1 MPNSSPGSQPQEPDL
16 SGVRFVE
23 VTQETRGPFETLFEQ
38 PGAPKY
44 CWCMAWR
51 HSSREHIPNDE
62 KKRMMMALIDAGTPV
77 GIVAELDGKP
87 VGWCS
92 VAPRE
97 TYRKLSKQ
105 QDDSETGIWSIVC
118 FYVPRALRG
127 GGLASALLDAAIDHA
142 FGKGARVIE
151 PIPSTRPRPAIAS
164 WAFAT
169 FRRAGLPRDRHRR
182 DAPACD
188 AAGPLSLDRSRR
200 FDSIPQMD

>member
-1 MPNSSPGSQPQEPDL
+1 MPSNSNDSPPEKLDPASF
-16 SGVRFVE
+16 RFIE
-23 VTQETRGPFETLFEQ
+23 VTRETRGRFETLFEQ

-51 HSSREHIPNDE
+51 HSSREHIQNDE
-62 KKRMMMALIDAGTPV
+62 KKRMMMARIDAGTPV
-77 GIVAELDGKP
+77 GILAELDGGP

-97 TYRKLSKQ
+97 TYRRLSKQ

-142 FGKGARVIE
+142 FSKGALIIE
-151 PIPSTRPRPAIAS
+151 AYPVDEAAPSYRFMGFRDMFAARGFQETGTAGTR
-164 WAFAT
+164 
-169 FRRAGLPRDRHRR
+169 RHVMRLNR
-182 DAPACD
+182 
-188 AAGPLSLDRSRR
+188 
-200 FDSIPQMD
+200 

>member
-1 MPNSSPGSQPQEPDL
+1 
-16 SGVRFVE
+16 VE
-23 VTQETRGPFETLFEQ
+23 VTQETRGRFEDLFEQ

-51 HSSREHIPNDE
+51 HSSREHQSDE

-151 PIPSTRPRPAIAS
+151 AYPVDEAAPSYRFMGFRDIFVARGFHEIGTAGTR
-164 WAFAT
+164 
-169 FRRAGLPRDRHRR
+169 RHVMR
-182 DAPACD
+182 
-188 AAGPLSLDRSRR
+188 LDR
-200 FDSIPQMD
+200 

>member
-16 SGVRFVE
+16 SGIRFVE
-23 VTQETRGPFETLFEQ
+23 VTQETRGRFEDLFEQ

-51 HSSREHIPNDE
+51 HAGREHVQSDE

-87 VGWCS
+87 VGWCW
-92 VAPRE
+92 VAPRA
-97 TYRKLSKQ
+97 TYRKLSKH
-105 QDDSETGIWSIVC
+105 QDDAEIGIWSIVC

-127 GGLASALLDAAIDHA
+127 GGLASALLDAAIGHA
-142 FGKGARVIE
+142 FGKGARAVE
-151 PIPSTRPRPAIAS
+151 AYPVDEAAPSYRS

-169 FRRAGLPRDRHRR
+169 CSSRGASTRSAPPGRAG
-182 DAPACD
+182 
-188 AAGPLSLDRSRR
+188 
-200 FDSIPQMD
+200 M

>member
-1 MPNSSPGSQPQEPDL
+1 MPNSSQGSQPQKPDL
-16 SGVRFVE
+16 IGIRFVE
-23 VTQETRGPFETLFEQ
+23 VTQQTRGRLEDLFEQ

-51 HSSREHIPNDE
+51 HSSREHIENDE
-62 KKRMMMALIDAGTPV
+62 KKRMIMALIDAGTPV
-77 GIVAELDGKP
+77 GIVAELDGKA

-151 PIPSTRPRPAIAS
+151 AYPVDEAAPSYRFMGFRDMFVARGFHEIGTAGTR
-164 WAFAT
+164 
-169 FRRAGLPRDRHRR
+169 RHVMR
-182 DAPACD
+182 
-188 AAGPLSLDRSRR
+188 LDR
-200 FDSIPQMD
+200 

>member
-1 MPNSSPGSQPQEPDL
+1 MPDSSKGSQPQKPDL
-16 SGVRFVE
+16 AGIRFVE
-23 VTQETRGPFETLFEQ
+23 VTPETRASFENLFEQ

-51 HSSREHIPNDE
+51 HSSREHSENDE

-77 GIVAELDGKP
+77 GIVAELGGRP

-105 QDDSETGIWSIVC
+105 QDDTETDIWSIVC

-127 GGLASALLDAAIDHA
+127 DGLASALLDAAIDHA
-142 FGKGARVIE
+142 FRKAARIIE
-151 PIPSTRPRPAIAS
+151 AYPVDQAAPSYRFMGFRDMFTARGFHEIGTAGTR
-164 WAFAT
+164 
-169 FRRAGLPRDRHRR
+169 RHLMRLNR
-182 DAPACD
+182 
-188 AAGPLSLDRSRR
+188 
-200 FDSIPQMD
+200 

>member
-1 MPNSSPGSQPQEPDL
+1 MPNSSKGSQPQKPDL
-16 SGVRFVE
+16 AGIRFVE
-23 VTQETRGPFETLFEQ
+23 VTQKTLGSFETLFEQ

-51 HSSREHIPNDE
+51 HSSREHVQNDE
-62 KKRMMMALIDAGTPV
+62 KKRMMMALIDKGTPV
-77 GIVAELDGKP
+77 GILAELNGRT

-105 QDDSETGIWSIVC
+105 QDDTETGIWSIVC

-142 FGKGARVIE
+142 FARGARIIE
-151 PIPSTRPRPAIAS
+151 AYPVDEAAPSYRFMGFRDMFVTRGFHEIGTAG
-164 WAFAT
+164 T
-169 FRRAGLPRDRHRR
+169 RRHVMR
-182 DAPACD
+182 
-188 AAGPLSLDRSRR
+188 LDR
-200 FDSIPQMD
+200 

>member
-1 MPNSSPGSQPQEPDL
+1 MPNSSQGSQPQKPDL

-23 VTQETRGPFETLFEQ
+23 VTQETRARFESLFEQ

-44 CWCMAWR
+44 CWCMAWC
-51 HSSREHIPNDE
+51 HSSREHVQNDE

-97 TYRKLSKQ
+97 TYRKLSRQ

-127 GGLASALLDAAIDHA
+127 GGLASVLLDAAIDHLSRA
-142 FGKGARVIE
+142 TALDPAR
-151 PIPSTRPRPAIAS
+151 P
-164 WAFAT
+164 
-169 FRRAGLPRDRHRR
+169 
-182 DAPACD
+182 D
-188 AAGPLSLDRSRR
+188 AANSLGLALIQKGDAKRAVGTPCGVAAMR
-200 FDSIPQMD
+200 

>member
-1 MPNSSPGSQPQEPDL
+1 MPNSSQGSHPQKPDL
-16 SGVRFVE
+16 AGIRFVE
-23 VTQETRGPFETLFEQ
+23 VTQETRGRFESLFEQ

-51 HSSREHIPNDE
+51 HSSREHIQTDE

-77 GIVAELDGKP
+77 GIIAELDGNT

-97 TYRKLSKQ
+97 TYRRLSKQ

-142 FGKGARVIE
+142 FARGARIVE
-151 PIPSTRPRPAIAS
+151 AYPVDEAAPSYRFMGFHDMFVARGFREVGTAGTR
-164 WAFAT
+164 
-169 FRRAGLPRDRHRR
+169 RHVMRLMR
-182 DAPACD
+182 
-188 AAGPLSLDRSRR
+188 
-200 FDSIPQMD
+200 

>member
-1 MPNSSPGSQPQEPDL
+1 MPNSSQGSQPQKPDL

-23 VTQETRGPFETLFEQ
+23 VTQETRDRFETLFEQ
-38 PGAPKY
+38 PSAPKY

-51 HSSREHIPNDE
+51 HSSREHIQSDE

-118 FYVPRALRG
+118 FYVPRSLRG

-142 FGKGARVIE
+142 FSKGARAVE
-151 PIPSTRPRPAIAS
+151 AYPVDEAAPSYRFMGFRDMFAARGVHETGTAGTR
-164 WAFAT
+164 
-169 FRRAGLPRDRHRR
+169 RHVMRLGR
-182 DAPACD
+182 
-188 AAGPLSLDRSRR
+188 
-200 FDSIPQMD
+200 